1 VTAEAAAQPAA
12 PAGPAVGA
20 VAPDFDLPD
29 QHGSRHRLGE
39 LRGKRVLL
47 VFYPFAFTGTC
58 TGEMAALS
66 ANVDRMRTETT
77 EVFAISC
84 DTVPSLRIFDDRY
97 DIGIPLLSDF
107 WPHGAVAS
115 AFGAFDPVMG
125 AAVRASYVVD
135 ADGRIAWTVRSGLR
149 EARDIEASIAALHGA

>member
-1 VTAEAAAQPAA
+1 VLAI
-12 PAGPAVGA
+12 GDL
-20 VAPDFDLPD
+20 APDFALAD
-29 QHGSRHRLGE
+29 QHGSRHALAD
-39 LRGKRVLL
+39 LRGRRVLM

-66 ANVDRMRTETT
+66 ANVDRLRTDAT
-77 EVFAISC
+77 EVLAVSC

-97 DIGIPLLSDF
+97 DIGVPLLSDF

-115 AFGAFDPVMG
+115 AYGAFDPAMG

-135 ADGRIAWTVRSGLR
+135 GDGRIAWTTRVGLR
-149 EARDIEASIAALHGA
+149 ESRDIEASIAALLG